1 AGVMINAALHWRER
15 NTTIKSKI
23 RFTKVT
29 PFSRK
34 KNGPLGIEEPFLD
47 AHLCCP
53 GLTGTNMYL
62 AISTFSRY
70 VLLFL
75 DSFVIR
81 QRKKEVLHKARNL
94 FMDHFYKSFIC

>member
-1 AGVMINAALHWRER
+1 
-15 NTTIKSKI
+15 
-23 RFTKVT
+23 
-29 PFSRK
+29 
-34 KNGPLGIEEPFLD
+34 
-47 AHLCCP
+47 
-53 GLTGTNMYL
+53 MYL

-94 FMDHFYKSFIC
+94 FYGPFLQIIHLLTNQKSEGKTPLKNHL

>member
-1 AGVMINAALHWRER
+1 
-15 NTTIKSKI
+15 
-23 RFTKVT
+23 
-29 PFSRK
+29 
-34 KNGPLGIEEPFLD
+34 
-47 AHLCCP
+47 
-53 GLTGTNMYL
+53 MYL

-94 FMDHFYKSFIC
+94 FMDHFYESFIC